1 VTCLGGETFFK
12 IEFSAPPAT
21 HCLQHVIA
29 MPLSP
34 QSDALQV
41 EAMHRVL
48 KLAAARAQLTGAT
61 LIIELVAIRILE
73 LACAGEFDADKVTEK
88 VLAEFEL

>member
-1 VTCLGGETFFK
+1 MCLGGETPFFR
-12 IEFSAPPAT
+12 IAFLAPLAT
-21 HCLQHVIA
+21 HCLQHLIA

-34 QSDALQV
+34 QSDAFQND
-41 EAMHRVL
+41 AMHRVL

-61 LIIELVAIRILE
+61 LVIELVAMRILE